1 MPRPAGRPIGL
12 TLTNTAR
19 TVGRA
24 FDDALAAAG
33 GSLPTWLIL
42 ISLKTRRLGNQRQL
56 AAAVGIQGPTLTH
69 HLNAMEADGLLT
81 RRRDPDNRRVHLVE
95 LTDKGESAFLRLRTA
110 AVAFDQRLRAGITD
124 EEIAAL
130 EGLLDRLH
138 RNVAGPLDETAAV
151 DAVDADADERR
162 AAPAAGMMT

>member
-19 TVGRA
+19 TVSRA
-24 FDDALAAAG
+24 FDDTLAAAG

-42 ISLKTRRLGNQRQL
+42 ISLETQQLSNQRQL

-95 LTDKGESAFLRLRTA
+95 LTDKGEAAFLRLRTA
-110 AVAFDQRLRAGITD
+110 AVAFDQRLRASITD
-124 EEIAAL
+124 EEIATL
-130 EGLLDRLH
+130 EGLLDRLR
-138 RNVAGPLDETAAV
+138 RNVAGPPDETAAV
-151 DAVDADADERR
+151 DANECR
-162 AAPAAGMMT
+162 AEPAAKRDIPDA